1 MTVYVERR
9 LELTDGR
16 EVIIRFLQPV
26 QDVGESSYRC
36 EYTIDW
42 PNRQRTF
49 YGFGVDAAQAL
60 IIAMCNSHAELLSS
74 PEGKAGAL
82 QWLGEHDLGLPLAGT
97 FKPEDFA

>member
-26 QDVGESSYRC
+26 QEVGLDSYRC
-36 EYTIDW
+36 EYIIDW
-42 PNRQRTF
+42 PDHRRTF
-49 YGFGVDAAQAL
+49 YGFGVDAVQAL
-60 IIAMCNSHAELLSS
+60 VAAMCNSHADLLSS